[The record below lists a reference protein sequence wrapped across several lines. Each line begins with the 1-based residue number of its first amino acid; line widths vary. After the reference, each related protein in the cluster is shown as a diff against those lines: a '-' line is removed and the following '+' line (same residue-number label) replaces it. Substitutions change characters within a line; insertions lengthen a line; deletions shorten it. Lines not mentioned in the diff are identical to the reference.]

1 MQKAKGS
8 EPLPAAFFSWAVLVP
23 GGKAERSEG
32 NPSLSGFEE
41 DWKSREGR
49 RSAAKA
55 IPPDLKNKSHLCT
68 GYGVSLKCYIRNILF
83 IAIDQTGKQFSFPV
97 KTFLVNIIGC
107 FALGLFYGMAD
118 KGQFIDNQVILFL
131 TIGLC
136 GGFTTFS
143 AFSHDNI
150 VLIKNGN
157 FMIWVIV

>member
-1 MQKAKGS
+1 M
-8 EPLPAAFFSWAVLVP
+8 
-23 GGKAERSEG
+23 
-32 NPSLSGFEE
+32 
-41 DWKSREGR
+41 
-49 RSAAKA
+49 
-55 IPPDLKNKSHLCT
+55 CT

-107 FALGLFYGMAD
+107 FALGLFYGVAD

>member
-1 MQKAKGS
+1 M
-8 EPLPAAFFSWAVLVP
+8 
-23 GGKAERSEG
+23 
-32 NPSLSGFEE
+32 
-41 DWKSREGR
+41 
-49 RSAAKA
+49 
-55 IPPDLKNKSHLCT
+55 CT

-157 FMIWVIV
+157 FMLAMFYVSITVLLSFIALYLGNRITTLPLNS